1 MIVQNAQALQH
12 LQANIQNM
20 SDEEL
25 RKIQIHIEGR
35 LVFPNLETPRPPKS
49 NPAGRKTYGAV
60 LVFPMNQIPQ
70 LTQIGM
76 TAIVGITNRFKQ
88 IYHAQVPERNYNKA
102 YKNIQEN
109 PTQENGNPHPEF
121 YQGNWWVNT
130 SSGEKHKPKIFK
142 KINGQIT
149 EVLSNDPDLY
159 FGQNVIFVVSL
170 YPTGTEAKTEKKRGV
185 SANLI
190 GILILGGGERIGGA
204 GPVDFDP
211 NASFNAFSS
220 MTADFSSGS
229 TNMFGGGN
237 QNQGS
242 NPFNNGG
249 QQNQQYT
256 PPPSNGQFEGNG
268 QHNSNSLQNQN
279 GQNFQSGFGQQ
290 GTQTNHNQGFNG
302 GGNFN
307 GGQNNNNNGNGS
319 NPFGGGLI

>member
-1 MIVQNAQALQH
+1 MIIQNQQALQH

-49 NPAGRKTYGAV
+49 NPAGRKTFGAV
-60 LVFPMNQIPQ
+60 LIFPMNQIPQ

-109 PTQENGNPHPEF
+109 PTQDNGNPHPDF

-190 GILILGGGERIGGA
+190 GVLILGGGERIGGA

-211 NASFNAFSS
+211 NASFSAFSS
-220 MTADFSSGS
+220 MTADFSEGS
-229 TNMFGGGN
+229 TNMFGGN

-256 PPPSNGQFEGNG
+256 PPPSNNQFGGFGGGNG
-268 QHNSNSLQNQN
+268 Q
-279 GQNFQSGFGQQ
+279 QSGNGFSNNQSSQ
-290 GTQTNHNQGFNG
+290 AQTSHSNQF
-302 GGNFN
+302 GNFN
-307 GGQNNNNNGNGS
+307 GGQNNNNGNGS